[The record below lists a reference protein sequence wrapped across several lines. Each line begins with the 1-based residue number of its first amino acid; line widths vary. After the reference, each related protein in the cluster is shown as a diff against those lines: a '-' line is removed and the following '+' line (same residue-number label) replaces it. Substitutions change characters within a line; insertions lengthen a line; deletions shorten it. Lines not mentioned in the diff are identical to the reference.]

1 MKVQLASEDAEQR
14 LYEAS
19 MLIASRLGS
28 ITSDIARLRGNLAG
42 MADSVDNLSVQTSAD
57 ERQCSGAASRL
68 QKLHTVKTR
77 MLAAKKTLQASFRSC
92 YVMSSAL
99 APCSLF
105 GHTQVLNMV
114 FCKPAWNK
122 LTS

>member
-28 ITSDIARLRGNLAG
+28 ITSEIGRLRGNLAG
-42 MADSVDNLSVQTSAD
+42 MADTVDNLSVQVSAD

-68 QKLHTVKTR
+68 QKLHTAKSR
-77 MLAAKKTLQASFRSC
+77 MLAAKKTLQARYST
-92 YVMSSAL
+92 AL
-99 APCSLF
+99 SGA
-105 GHTQVLNMV
+105 M
-114 FCKPAWNK
+114 
-122 LTS
+122 